1 MVAEWGT
8 QLEIELLSSPQP
20 VGPMVRLRAAPSHG
34 GTGERGCGEGRD
46 SWSLIYIPL
55 ISLLSISSSCLLL
68 LLPLYYYLL
77 RLLFA
82 LVWYILI
89 HPLFSYQNS

>member
-46 SWSLIYIPL
+46 SWSRRTCWRRREKGKWRH
-55 ISLLSISSSCLLL
+55 SSTEG
-68 LLPLYYYLL
+68 
-77 RLLFA
+77 
-82 LVWYILI
+82 
-89 HPLFSYQNS
+89 